1 MWYFF
6 DLVQRLFFFMDR
18 CEGMINEICN
28 NDIEGIKG
36 IVFFFMLFLV
46 LSSEF
51 MISCISNPTGTN

>member
-1 MWYFF
+1 
-6 DLVQRLFFFMDR
+6 MDR

-28 NDIEGIKG
+28 NDLKGIKR

>member
-1 MWYFF
+1 
-6 DLVQRLFFFMDR
+6 MDR